1 MKEGKKPSAGS
12 MRIRSSYF
20 EERPDSL
27 FLDLVLAVEW
37 ILTRS

>member
-12 MRIRSSYF
+12 MRIVPIF
-20 EERPDSL
+20 EERADSL